1 MYFCSEYEVR
11 LYLTEFIYVGGTSPL
26 DMENERSQSTS
37 ITIEISPPKYQAT
50 IDKQAR
56 QALGVEGQ
64 KSILQADLILKRT
77 VDEGG
82 DS

>member
-1 MYFCSEYEVR
+1 MGNDPS
-11 LYLTEFIYVGGTSPL
+11 
-26 DMENERSQSTS
+26 DSTS

-56 QALGVEGQ
+56 KALGVEGQ
-64 KSILQADLILKRT
+64 QSILQADLTLKRT
-77 VDEGG
+77 VGEGG

>member
-1 MYFCSEYEVR
+1 
-11 LYLTEFIYVGGTSPL
+11 
-26 DMENERSQSTS
+26 MENEPSHSTS

-56 QALGVEGQ
+56 KALGVEGQ
-64 KSILQADLILKRT
+64 QSILQADLTLKRT
-77 VDEGG
+77 VGEEG